1 MSVQHE
7 TVRVAKI
14 LNIRILK
21 MQPKIVVLLV
31 MGTTEHI
38 ELGLKLQNWPLAV
51 HFKFGRF

>member
-31 MGTTEHI
+31 MGTF
-38 ELGLKLQNWPLAV
+38 GDFGQNAQLWA
-51 HFKFGRF
+51 FRNGTFDGMK